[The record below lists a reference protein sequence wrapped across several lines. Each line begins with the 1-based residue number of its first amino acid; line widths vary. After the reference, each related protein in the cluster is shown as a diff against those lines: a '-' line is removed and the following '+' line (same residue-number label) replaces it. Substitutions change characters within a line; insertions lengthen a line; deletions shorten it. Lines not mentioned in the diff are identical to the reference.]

1 MTKKTVENDQKG
13 KEFSTKGA
21 RGILTNT
28 ERAYLMSNR
37 WNSSKEHV
45 IKLKTKRT
53 LNEDLPL
60 LSSIRPDYLSVRTT
74 HIVTRRIENQMIDSN
89 IDDEPVTLRIFDERL
104 IGAIVT
110 LYRLYEEEIQEERMA
125 AKSKMKVA
133 EKEVWKKVNGV
144 IKIAKTKVRKQNTYI
159 QEYKKSQKVE
169 TKEN

>member
-1 MTKKTVENDQKG
+1 MTNKSIENDQKS
-13 KEFSTKGA
+13 KEFPIKVA

-45 IKLKTKRT
+45 IKIKTKRT

-60 LSSIRPDYLSVRTT
+60 LSSLRPDYLAVRTY
-74 HIVTRRIENQMIDSN
+74 HKVTKRIDHQLVDTN
-89 IDDEPVTLRIFDERL
+89 IEDELISLKIFDERL
-104 IGAIVT
+104 IDASVT
-110 LYRLYEEEIQEERMA
+110 LYRLNEEQIQEERIS

-144 IKIAKTKVRKQNTYI
+144 IKIAKTKVRKQNSFI
-159 QEYKKSQKVE
+159 QDYKKRQKLV
-169 TKEN
+169 TK